1 LVTPNVP
8 YGEDVKITNEYVEM
22 ITSKVMKHRK
32 DRKILIHCS
41 LGNRVAIWLGAY
53 KKNHKFSNKKI
64 TPTC

>member
-1 LVTPNVP
+1 M
-8 YGEDVKITNEYVEM
+8 KITNEYVEM